1 MDEEITITLTVEQAK
16 LLKLLLNYNIDEYTY
31 RDIILMPK
39 GANEVLADPLWNR
52 LTEELI
58 NV

>member
-1 MDEEITITLTVEQAK
+1 MDKEITITLTVEQAK

-39 GANEVLADPLWNR
+39 GANEVLADTLWNK
-52 LTEELI
+52 LNEELT